1 MDQDI
6 EIINQNTRIEKLKN
20 FFFSNLKKIIIFLLI
35 LVLIVF
41 GNFIFLDIKKKNK
54 IKIAETFNQVT
65 ALYNI
70 GDQQDTKKKPFWKK
84 PLLITKKTVEQD
96 PNDKDIQ
103 WVTLDLYNPYE
114 DVDSSNKTLN

>member
-1 MDQDI
+1 M
-6 EIINQNTRIEKLKN
+6 
-20 FFFSNLKKIIIFLLI
+20 
-35 LVLIVF
+35 
-41 GNFIFLDIKKKNK
+41 KKK
-54 IKIAETFNQVT
+54 
-65 ALYNI
+65 
-70 GDQQDTKKKPFWKK
+70 QQDTKKRSFWKK